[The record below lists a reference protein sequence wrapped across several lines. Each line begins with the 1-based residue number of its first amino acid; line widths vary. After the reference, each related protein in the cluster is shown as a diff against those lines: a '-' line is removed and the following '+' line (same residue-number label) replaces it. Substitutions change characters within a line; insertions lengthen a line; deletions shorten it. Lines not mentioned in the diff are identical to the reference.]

1 MKTRTL
7 VTRRLYFGIE
17 AMTLRAATARVLSR
31 VVGLPPERARV
42 SRRALRQ
49 DFELDTVLGGALVNE
64 FVAEGLLQPDAKGGT
79 DDFWLTDRFVEFA
92 SARVVEPLPRA
103 RAKQL
108 LSKACELAAQ
118 TNLEWTRNALE
129 ISALAPFG
137 AYMSRDSLLAELP
150 IGIVVRSRSHKRR
163 ARFGRINTRPDSAG
177 ELRAAFR
184 DLSSFVRVHMVNDL
198 TLVPR
203 PFSVVFQ
210 QD

>member
-1 MKTRTL
+1 MLLSWSRFFFECLRMKTRTL

-108 LSKACELAAQ
+108 LTRACELAAQ
-118 TNLEWTRNALE
+118 TNVEWTRNALE
-129 ISALAPFG
+129 ISAGGAVGAPL
-137 AYMSRDSLLAELP
+137 SRDSPLAEP
-150 IGIVVRSRSHKRR
+150 PPGIGGGAR
-163 ARFGRINTRPDSAG
+163 AR
-177 ELRAAFR
+177 
-184 DLSSFVRVHMVNDL
+184 
-198 TLVPR
+198 PR
-203 PFSVVFQ
+203 PARVRRV
-210 QD
+210 

>member
-7 VTRRLYFGIE
+7 VTRRLYFGVE

-42 SRRALRQ
+42 SRRAVRQ
-49 DFELDTVLGGALVNE
+49 DFELDTVIGGALVDE
-64 FVAEGLLQPDAKGGT
+64 FVAEGLLRPDADVK

-108 LSKACELAAQ
+108 IAKACELAAQ
-118 TNLEWTRNALE
+118 TNAEWTRNALE
-129 ISALAPFG
+129 ISAIAPFG

-150 IGIVVRSRSHKRR
+150 IGIVVRSRAQSRR
-163 ARFGRINTRPDSAG
+163 ARWGNIHGRGDSAT
-177 ELRAAFR
+177 ELRLAFR
-184 DLSSFVRVHMVNDL
+184 ELSSFVRVYMVNDL
-198 TLVPR
+198 ARVPR
-203 PFSVVFQ
+203 PFSVAYQ
-210 QD
+210 QP